1 MYCNYGV
8 LNHINVIL
16 FIIFILFNFRKI
28 KNFFFF
34 ICSQYKSTRGQSRR
48 NLEAVALQKEPP
60 EKTSAKET
68 EQSINVVKDQS
79 QPRLG
84 LE

>member
-1 MYCNYGV
+1 M
-8 LNHINVIL
+8 
-16 FIIFILFNFRKI
+16 
-28 KNFFFF
+28 
-34 ICSQYKSTRGQSRR
+34 RGQSRR
-48 NLEAVALQKEPP
+48 NLEAVALQKELP
-60 EKTSAKET
+60 EKTSAKQT

>member
-1 MYCNYGV
+1 M
-8 LNHINVIL
+8 
-16 FIIFILFNFRKI
+16 
-28 KNFFFF
+28 
-34 ICSQYKSTRGQSRR
+34 RGQSRR

-68 EQSINVVKDQS
+68 EQNINVVKDQS